1 MYVLELPTGK
11 KIEMKWGTWAMKRTC
26 ELRGMSLMDLLTTL
40 EKGSFDLSFIIA
52 IMQSC
57 AEYPQYKAGGKHIQ
71 ISDIEVC
78 EWIDECG
85 GIGSEQIQGVFKMM
99 LESMTATSAFP
110 AKKESG
116 SKKK

>member
-1 MYVLELPTGK
+1 MQLKLPNGK
-11 KIEMKWGTWAMKRTC
+11 TIDLKWGTWAMKRTC
-26 ELRGMSLMDLLTTL
+26 ELRGMSLMELLTTL

-52 IMQSC
+52 ILQSC
-57 AEYPQYKAGGKHIQ
+57 AEYPQYKAAGKHIE

-85 GIGSEQIQGVFKMM
+85 GIGSEQIQQVFQMM
-99 LESMTATSAFP
+99 FKSMIAESSMKVKAT
-110 AKKESG
+110 